1 MTRRA
6 AAAYSARVATWDEV
20 HRIAM
25 AMPEAVERSPHDW
38 RVKGK
43 GFVSE
48 RPLRKADLLELGAD
62 APDGPILGVRVADV
76 GVKEALL
83 ADDPDVY
90 FTTSHFDG
98 YAMILARLD
107 RIGSDELE
115 ELVVES
121 WLVQAPKRLAKQYL
135 DGQGAG

>member
-1 MTRRA
+1 M
-6 AAAYSARVATWDEV
+6 ATWDEV

-25 AMPEAVERSPHDW
+25 AMPEAVERSPRDW

-43 GFVSE
+43 GFVCE
-48 RPLRKADLLELGAD
+48 RPLRKSDLLELGAD
-62 APDGPILGVRVADV
+62 APDGPVLGLRVADV

-107 RIGSDELE
+107 KIGSAELE
-115 ELVVES
+115 ELIVES
-121 WLVQAPKRLAKQYL
+121 WLVRAPKRLAKQYL
-135 DGQGAG
+135 DDLA

>member
-1 MTRRA
+1 M
-6 AAAYSARVATWDEV
+6 ATWDEV

-25 AMPEAVERSPHDW
+25 ALPEAEERSPRDW

-43 GFVSE
+43 GFVCE
-48 RPLRKADLLELGAD
+48 RPLRKSDLLELGAD
-62 APDGPILGVRVADV
+62 APDGPVLGVRVADV

-98 YAMILARLD
+98 YAMVLARLD
-107 RIGSDELE
+107 RIAPAELE
-115 ELVVES
+115 ELIVES
-121 WLVQAPKRLAKQYL
+121 WLVRAPKRLAKQYL
-135 DGQGAG
+135 DGLS

>member
-1 MTRRA
+1 M
-6 AAAYSARVATWDEV
+6 ATWDEV

-48 RPLRKADLLELGAD
+48 RPLRKSDLLELGAD
-62 APDGPILGVRVADV
+62 APDGPILGLRVADL

-83 ADDPDVY
+83 ADAPDVY

-98 YAMILARLD
+98 YAIVLARLD
-107 RIGSDELE
+107 EIDSAELE
-115 ELVVES
+115 ELIVES
-121 WLVQAPKRLAKQYL
+121 WLARAPKRLAKQYL
-135 DGQGAG
+135 DTAG

>member
-1 MTRRA
+1 
-6 AAAYSARVATWDEV
+6 VATWDEV

-48 RPLRKADLLELGAD
+48 RPLRKSDLLELGAD
-62 APDGPILGVRVADV
+62 APDGPILGLRVADL

-83 ADDPDVY
+83 ADAPDVY

-98 YAMILARLD
+98 YAIVLARLD
-107 RIGSDELE
+107 EIDSAELE
-115 ELVVES
+115 ELIVES
-121 WLVQAPKRLAKQYL
+121 WLARAPKRLAKQYL
-135 DGQGAG
+135 DTAG

>member
-1 MTRRA
+1 M
-6 AAAYSARVATWDEV
+6 ATWDEV

-25 AMPEAVERSPHDW
+25 AMPEAVERSPRDW

-43 GFVSE
+43 GFVCE

-62 APDGPILGVRVADV
+62 APDGPILGARVADV

-83 ADDPDVY
+83 ADDPEVY

-107 RIGSDELE
+107 KIDVDELE
-115 ELVVES
+115 ELIIES
-121 WLVQAPKRLAKQYL
+121 WLVQAPKRLAKTYL
-135 DGQGAG
+135 DRHAAGS

>member
-1 MTRRA
+1 
-6 AAAYSARVATWDEV
+6 VATWDDV
-20 HRIAM
+20 HRLAM
-25 AMPEAVERSPHDW
+25 AMPEAVQRSPRDW
-38 RVKGK
+38 RVKGR

-48 RPLRKADLLELGAD
+48 RPLRTADLLELGTD
-62 APDGPILGVRVADV
+62 APDGPVLGARVADV

-98 YAMILARLD
+98 YPVILVRLD

-121 WLVQAPKRLAKQYL
+121 WLVRAPKRLAKRYL
-135 DGQGAG
+135 DGHGVG